1 MNPLLDFD
9 HPVLGPL
16 TVVGSPVHMS
26 DAPLVLRHAPPRLGE
41 HTDEILSEFGLQP
54 AARAAG

>member
-41 HTDEILSEFGLQP
+41 HTDEILSEFGLKP